1 MSSTSSMVTLLRS
14 ALIFERSAHRGAL
27 FLQRTGL
34 NLSGGD
40 GQDAGDTKELNG
52 ALRTLLRGDDRALK
66 AMSVGSDPDGGF
78 TVIPQ
83 LASAIH
89 SVEEPI

>member
-1 MSSTSSMVTLLRS
+1 MARY
-14 ALIFERSAHRGAL
+14 
-27 FLQRTGL
+27 FLQRTGP

-40 GQDAGDTKELNG
+40 GQDAVDTKELNG

-66 AMSVGSDPDGGF
+66 AISVGSDPDGGF